1 MSKSQINATV
11 ILALTSA
18 IAIAGEV
25 LKPGTPGKPT
35 LIEVSQ
41 EEAKD
46 LLHRGKAVL
55 HDHDPESGNAVF
67 SSGANGTGAG
77 EENAYAVHGV
87 KGTFG
92 TAEEAAAAAEAAE
105 REAAALAEKEAADK
119 AAKQAAAA
127 EAAAKPGKRK

>member
-1 MSKSQINATV
+1 LSKQTATTV

-25 LKPGTPGKPT
+25 LKPGTRDKPT
-35 LIEVSQ
+35 LIEVTT

-46 LLHRGKAVL
+46 LLRRGKAVL
-55 HDHDPESGNAVF
+55 HDHDPESGNSVF
-67 SSGANGTGAG
+67 SGGTGGA
-77 EENAYAVHGV
+77 
-87 KGTFG
+87 G

-119 AAKQAAAA
+119 AAAEEAA
-127 EAAAKPGKRK
+127 AAAKPGKRK